1 MFIFDRRWT
10 LDLGALDEF
19 HLRTIVEIGALNERK
34 FRLSDY
40 VDPLPSQNRTVFDE
54 KAVLEV
60 ALIVGLRVLA
70 RDLEKALGCPL
81 DIGHDQPEGAPGRPE
96 PRD

>member
-19 HLRTIVEIGALNERK
+19 HLRTVVEIGALHQSR

-40 VDPLPSQNRTVFDE
+40 VDPLPSTNRMAFDE

-60 ALIVGLRVLA
+60 AIIVGLRLLA
-70 RDLEKALGCPL
+70 RDLEKVVGCPL
-81 DIGHDQPEGAPGRPE
+81 DIGHDDRQGAQESSE
-96 PRD
+96 PRG

>member
-19 HLRTIVEIGALNERK
+19 HLRTIVEIGALNQRR

-40 VDPLPSQNRTVFDE
+40 VDSLPSHGHVACDE

-60 ALIVGLRVLA
+60 ALIVGLRTLA
-70 RDLEKALGCPL
+70 RDLEKVMGCPL
-81 DIGHDQPEGAPGRPE
+81 DIGHDDPQGAPGSAE
-96 PRD
+96 PRG

>member
-19 HLRTIVEIGALNERK
+19 HLRTIVEIGALNQRR

-40 VDPLPSQNRTVFDE
+40 VDPLPSADHVACDE

-60 ALIVGLRVLA
+60 ALIIGLRTLA
-70 RDLEKALGCPL
+70 RDLEKVMGCPL
-81 DIGHDQPEGAPGRPE
+81 DIGHDHPQGAPGSSE
-96 PRD
+96 PRG